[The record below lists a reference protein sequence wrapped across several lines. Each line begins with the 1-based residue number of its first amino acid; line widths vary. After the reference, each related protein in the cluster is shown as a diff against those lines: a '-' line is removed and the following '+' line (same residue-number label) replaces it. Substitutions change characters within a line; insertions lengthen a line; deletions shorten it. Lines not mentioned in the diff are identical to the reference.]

1 MLPLSEKKM
10 EVDMNTT
17 VRDPPDT
24 MGNERLAAGNRLP
37 VQATIAAKNI
47 MTRNVITA
55 GLHPPTRD
63 RPPDERASVR
73 SGTDHQ

>member
-1 MLPLSEKKM
+1 
-10 EVDMNTT
+10 
-17 VRDPPDT
+17 